1 MSSPTPAPDDLRA
14 GDYLLDATPLHAD
27 AIATLQA
34 WTPMD
39 PHQDAL
45 RHAYIAYLLGMP
57 DAMMR
62 SCAPGHLTA
71 SAVVVDPKRRATLL
85 TLHPRIGRWVQLGGH
100 CEPEDVTLRD
110 AALREAREESGI
122 HELSIAGLPLQLH
135 VHPLTCSGGVPTRHL
150 DVRYLV
156 TAPAYAEEVISDES
170 EDLRWFGFDEL
181 PADLDEA
188 TVLLIADA
196 AAELERLTSST

>member
-1 MSSPTPAPDDLRA
+1 MRTTS
-14 GDYLLDATPLHAD
+14 LHAD
-27 AIATLQA
+27 ALATLQA
-34 WTPMD
+34 WAPVD
-39 PHQDAL
+39 PQQDSL
-45 RHAYIAYLLGMP
+45 RHAYISYLLGMP

-71 SAVVVDPKRRATLL
+71 SAVVVDPQRRATLL

-100 CEPEDVTLRD
+100 CEPEDRTLRD

-122 HELSIAGLPLQLH
+122 EQLSISALPLQLH

-156 TAPAYAEEVISDES
+156 TAPPYAEELISDES
-170 EDLRWFGFDEL
+170 DDLRWFGFGEL
-181 PADLDEA
+181 PEGLDEA

-196 AAELERLTSST
+196 AAAFGQMSR

>member
-1 MSSPTPAPDDLRA
+1 MSPSPPHADADTPHA
-14 GDYLLDATPLHAD
+14 GTPHADPLHAD
-27 AIATLQA
+27 ALDTLRRWEPA
-34 WTPMD
+34 D

-45 RHAYIAYLLGMP
+45 RQAYIAYLLAVP
-57 DAMMR
+57 DAMQR

-71 SAVVVDPKRRATLL
+71 SAVVVDPRRRATLL

-100 CEPEDVTLRD
+100 CEPEDATLRG

-122 HELSIAGLPLQLH
+122 HGLQIAELPLQLH

-156 TAPAYAEEVISDES
+156 TAPAYAEAVISDES
-170 EDLRWFGFDEL
+170 DDLRWFGFDEL
-181 PADLDEA
+181 PDGLDEA
-188 TVLLIADA
+188 TILLVATA
-196 AAELERLTSST
+196 AAALATG

>member
-1 MSSPTPAPDDLRA
+1 MSVPPPAPN
-14 GDYLLDATPLHAD
+14 GLHAPDGLRGD
-27 AIATLQA
+27 ALATLRSWEPA
-34 WTPMD
+34 D

-57 DAMMR
+57 DAMQR

-71 SAVVVDPKRRATLL
+71 SAVVVDPARRATLL

-100 CEPEDVTLRD
+100 CEPDDLTLRD

-122 HELSIAGLPLQLH
+122 AELSIAALPLQLH

-156 TAPAYAEEVISDES
+156 TAPAYADAVISDES
-170 EDLRWFGFDEL
+170 DDLRWFSFDEL
-181 PADLDEA
+181 PEDLDEP
-188 TVLLIADA
+188 TRLLIGA
-196 AAELERLTSST
+196 AATATQMSR

>member
-1 MSSPTPAPDDLRA
+1 MSS
-14 GDYLLDATPLHAD
+14 TPLHAD
-27 AIATLQA
+27 AVEVLRS
-34 WTPMD
+34 WDPSN

-71 SAVVVDPKRRATLL
+71 SAVVVDPARRATLL
-85 TLHPRIGRWVQLGGH
+85 TLHPRVGRWVQLGGH
-100 CEPEDVTLRD
+100 CEPEDVTLQD

-122 HELSIAGLPLQLH
+122 NELSIDPLPLQLH

-156 TAPAYAEEVISDES
+156 TTPAYADEQISDES
-170 EDLRWFGFDEL
+170 DDLCWFGFDDL
-181 PADLDEA
+181 PEGLDA
-188 TVLLIADA
+188 STVLLIADA
-196 AAELERLTSST
+196 VSELDRRAAADQMLR